1 MTVRDYLKALVPGS
15 PSTPDLVRTLAEGL
29 PAMVVLSEEGKVTF
43 VNSAGRTMTGLKDE
57 DLLGLPVLDLVHPE
71 HRGLLRPHTPRQA
84 PSPSRLEV
92 KLVQKQGRDVWVE
105 LTRSR
110 ARIGET
116 WTDVWTALDITGRR
130 LAEGAARE
138 TERRFRDLLEGV
150 QLVCAILDV
159 AGLVS
164 FANTYLL
171 ELAAVDEEDV
181 IGRSFFEV
189 FLPEESRERA
199 RRVFAERMASG
210 AIAPHEEGELLTRH
224 GEKRTLYWDS
234 TLLRGPR
241 GEVTGVVLVGA
252 DATEKRHAEARLL
265 HGTLYDLLT
274 GLPNRALFM
283 DRLSTALG
291 RSRRGPTQCAVLLLD
306 LDRFKLVNET
316 LGPRLGDQVI
326 VEVSRA
332 LSSLVRP
339 GDTVARLGGDEF
351 ALLLDGI
358 ASLDEATEIAR
369 NILTALDRPIG
380 LGSQRVTASASIGI
394 SLSGEGY
401 DDAFDML
408 RDADTAM
415 YQAKAGGRGRYKT
428 FEPSMRSEAVGLFR
442 LESSLRR
449 AAHDQEFVLHYQPVV
464 ELGSG
469 AIVGLEALARWDHPQ
484 RGLIDPD
491 EWIHLAEEAGL
502 IHQLGRWALAEA
514 CATLRSWEDLLPPS
528 FSVSVN
534 LSRRQFSE
542 ADLVEDVAAVLRST
556 GLAPRRLKLEVTESA
571 LFENAETA
579 VRVLGRLR
587 EAGIGVAIDDFG
599 TGYSSLSY
607 LLRLPADLLK
617 IDRSFVAEMDRSE
630 RGVQVVSAIVSLGR
644 GLGLEV
650 VAEGVESE
658 EQRRKLVA
666 LGCSLGQGY
675 LFSKPLAPLEARGL
689 LEAARD
695 GEPRLP
701 KRPRSSLP

>member
-306 LDRFKLVNET
+306 LDRF
-316 LGPRLGDQVI
+316 
-326 VEVSRA
+326 
-332 LSSLVRP
+332 
-339 GDTVARLGGDEF
+339 
-351 ALLLDGI
+351 
-358 ASLDEATEIAR
+358 
-369 NILTALDRPIG
+369 
-380 LGSQRVTASASIGI
+380 
-394 SLSGEGY
+394 
-401 DDAFDML
+401 
-408 RDADTAM
+408 
-415 YQAKAGGRGRYKT
+415 
-428 FEPSMRSEAVGLFR
+428 
-442 LESSLRR
+442 
-449 AAHDQEFVLHYQPVV
+449 
-464 ELGSG
+464 
-469 AIVGLEALARWDHPQ
+469 
-484 RGLIDPD
+484 
-491 EWIHLAEEAGL
+491 
-502 IHQLGRWALAEA
+502 
-514 CATLRSWEDLLPPS
+514 
-528 FSVSVN
+528 
-534 LSRRQFSE
+534 
-542 ADLVEDVAAVLRST
+542 
-556 GLAPRRLKLEVTESA
+556 
-571 LFENAETA
+571 
-579 VRVLGRLR
+579 
-587 EAGIGVAIDDFG
+587 
-599 TGYSSLSY
+599 
-607 LLRLPADLLK
+607 
-617 IDRSFVAEMDRSE
+617 
-630 RGVQVVSAIVSLGR
+630 
-644 GLGLEV
+644 
-650 VAEGVESE
+650 
-658 EQRRKLVA
+658 
-666 LGCSLGQGY
+666 
-675 LFSKPLAPLEARGL
+675 
-689 LEAARD
+689 
-695 GEPRLP
+695 
-701 KRPRSSLP
+701 